1 MCTSL
6 MTSFLSIGH
15 KSVVRM
21 LTDAGANLDHRTHG
35 NGKCALLKASVRG
48 HTEIVKMLLLAGA
61 NANILKTYDEASSL
75 YAAAYAGKV
84 EVMELLIAHNARLE
98 NRMIENSLVTLE
110 RNPKYYGSTPLI
122 VASFFSQ
129 AEAVQVLSREP
140 LCAQVACFPSPAC
153 SIGAPTG

>member
-1 MCTSL
+1 
-6 MTSFLSIGH
+6 
-15 KSVVRM
+15 M
-21 LTDAGANLDHRTHG
+21 LIDAGANLDHRTHG

-84 EVMELLIAHNARLE
+84 EVMELLIEHNARLE

-129 AEAVQVLSREP
+129 AEAVQVLLKAGADTSATTVEGKTA
-140 LCAQVACFPSPAC
+140 LDVAGSEAC
-153 SIGAPTG
+153 RKQLLAAA